1 MSEDLCTTN
10 PNYDIACVVCGQKPT
25 VDIVDASGRIDH
37 TELCGSCCFGEAD
50 CADPD
55 NW

>member
-50 CADPD
+50 CADPE